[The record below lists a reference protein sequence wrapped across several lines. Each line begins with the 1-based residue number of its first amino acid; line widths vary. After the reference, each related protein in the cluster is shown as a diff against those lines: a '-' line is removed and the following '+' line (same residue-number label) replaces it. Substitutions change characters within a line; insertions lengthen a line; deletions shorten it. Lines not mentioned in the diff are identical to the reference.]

1 MGSAVMRDLVWYERI
16 NAKRM
21 AHGAW
26 RPILLTLCA
35 WRFALNASAQEAKPL
50 AELDALRLERAELE
64 VRALTAEIQARQE
77 RIERIKSEAV
87 PYLAGLR
94 QRDKAE
100 GCQLDLGGRKWICPK
115 AQSAEGIA
123 PSVEPKKE

>member
-1 MGSAVMRDLVWYERI
+1 
-16 NAKRM
+16 M
-21 AHGAW
+21 ATRHWQG
-26 RPILLTLCA
+26 ILLGA
-35 WRFALNASAQEAKPL
+35 GIALSVPLAVSAQDPKPL
-50 AELDALRLERAELE
+50 PELDALRLERAELE

-77 RIERIKSEAV
+77 RIERIKAEAV
-87 PYLAGLR
+87 PYIANIR

-115 AQSAEGIA
+115 AQSTEGIA

>member
-1 MGSAVMRDLVWYERI
+1 MYAKLTVLSVTVCLLAVGGQIGLS
-16 NAKRM
+16 
-21 AHGAW
+21 
-26 RPILLTLCA
+26 
-35 WRFALNASAQEAKPL
+35 SAQESKLL
-50 AELDALRLERAELE
+50 AELDALRLERAEME

-77 RIERIKSEAV
+77 RIERIKAEAV

-115 AQSAEGIA
+115 AQSTEGIA

>member
-1 MGSAVMRDLVWYERI
+1 MRRRV
-16 NAKRM
+16 
-21 AHGAW
+21 
-26 RPILLTLCA
+26 TLCVTL
-35 WRFALNASAQEAKPL
+35 WVLGLSPLTTVAQETKPL

-94 QRDKAE
+94 QRDKAD
-100 GCQLDLGGRKWICPK
+100 GCQLDLGNRKWVCPK
-115 AQSAEGIA
+115 AEEKPAGGPE
-123 PSVEPKKE
+123 KKEETR